1 MEQLVTVTNIVEAPR
16 GQALWHVCRVEE
28 RGQEGHGH
36 VLLVVQGGFIL
47 RTLPWEQE
55 EPAEDGDGVPG
66 VGISKGQDTK
76 HLRQPGLLDL
86 KKPGVAG
93 DGSAEDGV
101 QHSQGHVAVME
112 AGTHQCLR
120 ERVGTVGEG

>member
-1 MEQLVTVTNIVEAPR
+1 MLPRRGGLRALTNIVEAPR

-55 EPAEDGDGVPG
+55 ELQVFKETSGVKRTPSSFSTEDTSAHACRLP
-66 VGISKGQDTK
+66 
-76 HLRQPGLLDL
+76 
-86 KKPGVAG
+86 VAG
-93 DGSAEDGV
+93 PSP
-101 QHSQGHVAVME
+101 
-112 AGTHQCLR
+112 
-120 ERVGTVGEG
+120 RVCNLDRGLSGL